1 MTLLPNANQIVPWK
15 SIWKTKAP
23 THVAFFV
30 WTAAME
36 RILTIDNL
44 RRRVLVMDWCCTCK
58 RTSESIAHLLLCCP
72 VASDLWSFI
81 FSIFGVQWV
90 MPSGVMALLACWRN
104 GLGQSRNI
112 EIGGQ
117 HLTVYY
123 GAYGGREI
131 VDVLRIRRETCWS

>member
-1 MTLLPNANQIVPWK
+1 
-15 SIWKTKAP
+15 
-23 THVAFFV
+23 
-30 WTAAME
+30 ME

-58 RTSESIAHLLLCCP
+58 RNSESIAHLLLCCP

-131 VDVLRIRRETCWS
+131 VDVLTIRRETCWS